1 MTMAVTQSV
10 SSLIVIRLGR
20 AEAETVLLSDVF

>member
-1 MTMAVTQSV
+1 MAVTQSV